1 MACRM
6 LVAIGHFPLS
16 AILDGFLSMARNENE
31 EHEYRRHPDHVHG
44 DGWGVV
50 TGRSRRVTRYRSTSE
65 CWVDPAFA
73 RLYGTEMDLIM
84 LHARRASPGIA
95 VRYELTHP
103 FEQDGWHF
111 CHNGRVYD
119 FEVGERSDSQQ
130 LLTLILG
137 NVKRENNVTEAI
149 RRTVGSLK
157 DYSALNFMLLGETHV
172 YVLNLHGRRGHK
184 TPGYYTMKYLQ
195 ANEHTVISS
204 ERLVGFND
212 EWQEMNSGTLLTLSL
227 PNRKIDIREL
237 AI

>member
-6 LVAIGHFPLS
+6 LVAIGDFPLK

-31 EHEYRRHPDHVHG
+31 EHEYQGRPHHLHG

-50 TGRSRRVTRYRSTSE
+50 TGRSGTLACYRSESA
-65 CWVDPAFA
+65 CWMDPAFA
-73 RLYGTEMDLIM
+73 RLYGMEVDLIM

-103 FEQDGWHF
+103 FEQDGWYF

-119 FEVGERSDSQQ
+119 FEVGERSDSQH

-149 RRTVGSLK
+149 RRTFESLK
-157 DYSALNFMLLGETHV
+157 DYSALNFMLLEKTHV

-184 TPGYYTMKYLQ
+184 TPGYYTMRYLQ

-212 EWQEMNSGTLLTLSL
+212 EWQEMNNGTLLTVTSPDRSL
-227 PNRKIDIREL
+227 EIRDIL
-237 AI
+237 A